1 MITHIPTDSCI
12 HTWGYRYQALAD
24 RYQNVI
30 RMSLFGHTHSESF
43 KVTRAMKDRKSI
55 GFNYVCGGVTTYQER
70 NPSFSVIEV
79 DAEYFVPLDI
89 QTYYMDLD
97 KANKEKNPTWEL
109 MHTFTDDYEI
119 PDLSPASLLTLAE
132 KIRDSED
139 VAAEYLWN
147 KDKRHGG
154 KGSCDAGCRKSNFC
168 DVTSI
173 ETKEIEH
180 IHSLDYWRVKA
191 FQPGAQMF

>member
-1 MITHIPTDSCI
+1 M
-12 HTWGYRYQALAD
+12 
-24 RYQNVI
+24 
-30 RMSLFGHTHSESF
+30 
-43 KVTRAMKDRKSI
+43 
-55 GFNYVCGGVTTYQER
+55 
-70 NPSFSVIEV
+70 IEV

-109 MHTFTDDYEI
+109 MHTFTEDYQI

-173 ETKEIEH
+173 ETKEKSDCNGSKKRGFSDALGDLSSWLSFLTEPWI
-180 IHSLDYWRVKA
+180 IKRD
-191 FQPGAQMF
+191 Q